1 MLYNI
6 ENDPHE
12 QHDLAATHPEI
23 CREGAARLLDWH
35 DAQMHSSTTAVDPM
49 WTVLREGG
57 PFHARDRMAPYVAHL
72 RDTGREWAIPE
83 LMRRHPGE
91 KV

>member
-1 MLYNI
+1 
-6 ENDPHE
+6 
-12 QHDLAATHPEI
+12 
-23 CREGAARLLDWH
+23 
-35 DAQMHSSTTAVDPM
+35 MHSSITAVDPL

-57 PFHARDRMAPYVAHL
+57 PYHARDRMAPYLQHL